1 MQYTYITLHYHRYP
15 WWPVPM
21 LDYSYNSELP
31 RLTPTPRSRSSS
43 PTTRS
48 LTATSPRTKR
58 WSLSWILPRMRMPR
72 GVERSVG
79 RNLRNRMRQH
89 SRTLGPDLPLTKSS
103 RQAGSSLDGEFGF
116 LENNVVNV
124 DFYPIPSNHNKHNKL
139 QYFFWLWSDLPRVL
153 K

>member
-1 MQYTYITLHYHRYP
+1 
-15 WWPVPM
+15 
-21 LDYSYNSELP
+21 
-31 RLTPTPRSRSSS
+31 
-43 PTTRS
+43 
-48 LTATSPRTKR
+48 
-58 WSLSWILPRMRMPR
+58 MPR

-124 DFYPIPSNHNKHNKL
+124 DFNPIPSNHIKL
-139 QYFFWLWSDLPRVL
+139 QYFFCL
-153 K
+153 